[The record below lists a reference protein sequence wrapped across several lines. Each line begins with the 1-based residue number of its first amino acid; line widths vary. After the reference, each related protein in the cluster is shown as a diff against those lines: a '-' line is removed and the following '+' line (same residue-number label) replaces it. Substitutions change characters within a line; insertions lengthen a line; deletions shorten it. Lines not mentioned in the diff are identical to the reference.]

1 MLEWLENTQLS
12 AWVRTELWGWPMVLT
27 LHVLGTALVVG
38 FVFIVSLRALGL
50 FPLLPY
56 SALQRFFPVIWGA
69 IILQFVSGFVLWMTK
84 PAQYDADVA
93 FVLKFLLVVAGIVLT
108 RTFYKT
114 LLREAPAW
122 EAKGTI
128 SSQGFGLVTATLVV
142 WGGVIIASR
151 LIAHLGSL

>member
-1 MLEWLENTQLS
+1 VLEWLENTQLA
-12 AWVRTELWGWPMVLT
+12 AWIRTELWGWPMVLT

-38 FVFIVSLRALGL
+38 FVFIISLRSLGL

-56 SALQRFFPVIWGA
+56 SQLQRLFPVIWIA
-69 IILQFVSGFVLWMTK
+69 IIIQFLSGFLLWMTK

-108 RTFYKT
+108 RSFYKT

-122 EAKGTI
+122 DGKGAI
-128 SSQGFGLVTATLVV
+128 SSHGFTFATTTLLV